1 MGRTVHDCVACVKF
15 DQESLWSVKDMQIT
29 LAGSNRNHSEIEQL
43 EGVLIQQKECIQYE
57 CRQLLMESD
66 LLMEGE

>member
-1 MGRTVHDCVACVKF
+1 
-15 DQESLWSVKDMQIT
+15 MQIT